1 MKRKSILLASALFG
15 SIAVVS
21 TGFAAWV
28 ITSPTATTEAE
39 GNVKVETVQ
48 DKRVAITPTWEGG
61 NSSIIFGK
69 DDGSYANT
77 WLDVEGDTVGDE
89 NLSVTLNVA
98 VTNAAANSKIIASVK
113 VFDGETD
120 ITAQWESKN
129 KWVKTEDDPAT
140 DGVNEEEAYTFIT
153 LPTGGQYTISEGQ
166 VTIPLVF
173 NWGTIFDNKNPAEY
187 YNLPYSDALATEA
200 LARLQAFYDFTDSL
214 SFKVVLQYQ
223 EVNG

>member
-1 MKRKSILLASALFG
+1 MKRGSRFLSVFMAVLLCICTCANVNA
-15 SIAVVS
+15 IEVK
-21 TGFAAWV
+21 AAEIEV
-28 ITSPTATTEAE
+28 EIDTATTEAE

-173 NWGTIFDNKNPAEY
+173 NWGTIFDNKNPAE
-187 YNLPYSDALATEA
+187 
-200 LARLQAFYDFTDSL
+200 
-214 SFKVVLQYQ
+214 VL
-223 EVNG
+223 